1 MSVIENNNRD
11 EYIVHFGDSEY
22 EVFSNVVC
30 DLEGCEKYISN
41 LMKDGYDVSNFTIFK
56 EVPFK
61 IQIKLEIGE

>member
-11 EYIVHFGDSEY
+11 EYIVYFRGRISEYY
-22 EVFSNVVC
+22 EVFF
-30 DLEGCEKYISN
+30 DLEGCEKYISD
-41 LMKDGYDVSNFTIFK
+41 LMKDGYEVSNFTIYK

>member
-22 EVFSNVVC
+22 EVFC
-30 DLEGCEKYISN
+30 DLEDCEKYISN
-41 LMKDGYDVSNFTIFK
+41 LMKDGYEVSNFTIFK